1 MKKMLTSRSPT
12 YCITLGLRLPTHIVT
27 IIPFDSA
34 ILRVCYLGGTTDV
47 IAAGVREDR
56 IAIMDLDRIRLTHA
70 VKSMTNVKVVG
81 HQFGLSIFVVTL
93 YVVVHIMRG
102 IVGVK
107 KAMVRIFVG
116 STTVNK
122 LQKI

>member
-1 MKKMLTSRSPT
+1 
-12 YCITLGLRLPTHIVT
+12 
-27 IIPFDSA
+27 
-34 ILRVCYLGGTTDV
+34 
-47 IAAGVREDR
+47 
-56 IAIMDLDRIRLTHA
+56 MDLDRIRLTHA